1 LLHFHSSSLLQ
12 WGCAWRS
19 TGGTS
24 SRRGFTA
31 PTSTKSV
38 SFALKKNLSK
48 QILINN
54 QIRSREVRLIDEQG
68 EQIGVVPLNEA
79 LKRAQAVG
87 LDLIQ
92 VTEKVDPP
100 VTRIADYGK
109 YLYQQG
115 KKDREAKK
123 HTGGDL
129 KEIRLTFN
137 ISDHDLTTRVSQ
149 AEKFLKR
156 GDNIRINLR
165 LRGRQKALLNHARE
179 KILKFTEQLNAL
191 IPIRTERDMKL
202 EPRGLTMVITRK

>member
-1 LLHFHSSSLLQ
+1 M
-12 WGCAWRS
+12 A
-19 TGGTS
+19 
-24 SRRGFTA
+24 
-31 PTSTKSV
+31 
-38 SFALKKNLSK
+38 K
-48 QILINN
+48 QIYINK
-54 QIRSREVRLIDEQG
+54 QIRATEVRLIDETGTQA
-68 EQIGVVPLNEA
+68 GVIPLAEA
-79 LKRAQAVG
+79 LTRAEAAG

-109 YLYQQG
+109 YLYSQG
-115 KKDREAKK
+115 KKEKEAKK

-137 ISDHDLTTRVSQ
+137 ISDHDLETRVKQ

-165 LRGRQKALLNHARE
+165 LRGRQKALLDHARE
-179 KILKFTEQLNAL
+179 KILKFTEQLTIL

-202 EPRGLTMVITRK
+202 EPRGLTMVITKK